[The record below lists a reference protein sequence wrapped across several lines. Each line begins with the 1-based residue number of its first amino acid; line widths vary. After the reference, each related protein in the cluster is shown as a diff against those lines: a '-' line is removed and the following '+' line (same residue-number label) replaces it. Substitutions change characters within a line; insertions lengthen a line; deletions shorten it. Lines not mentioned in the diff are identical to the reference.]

1 MLRGTEHEIS
11 EEAGDEPRRKL
22 LLANPRGFCA
32 GVERAIAAVEDA
44 IAVHGAPVYVRRH
57 IVHNQSVVDRLSG
70 LGAVFVAELSEIPEG
85 AVTILSA
92 HGVAQSVLRDARQRQ
107 LKTLDTTCPL
117 VSRVHA
123 HVLDHYHAGRHILL
137 IGHQGHPE
145 IIGTL
150 GQVPRGAISVVCS
163 AEDVRALPL
172 AANIAVAYAVQTTFS
187 VQEAAAIVAAIRE
200 RFGDVSAPK
209 ASDICYAT
217 SNRQEAIQ
225 ALAAKADHVL
235 VVGDR
240 LSSNARRL
248 VEVALV
254 SGCPDAQLVDDA
266 ATIDLDRLGAARTV
280 ALTAAASA
288 PASAIDAVVDRL
300 TGLGFALHEMP
311 GKVENASF
319 KPVSMTPLDETPLA
333 VRTDAVRRDVERC
346 LDRILALPDRTPAR
360 LCEAMRYAVLDGG
373 KRMRALLTVMVAEML
388 GAEYR
393 HAIWAASAI
402 ECLHA
407 QSLVHDDLPCMDD
420 DDYRRGKPSLHRAF
434 DEATAV
440 LAGDALLALS
450 FEMLSDERAHPD
462 GAVRARLV
470 SALAR
475 KIGKDGLALGQMMDL
490 YPETGATVADIE
502 QCEQLK
508 TGTLLSFC
516 VEAATLIAGCEGED
530 RDRLMRFSDK
540 LGLAFQIRDDILDR
554 IGSEAAMGKRV
565 GKDRSAGRRTAVE
578 IFGLDGAQ
586 RRSLSL
592 AEECLAELDGFGTQA
607 DRLREIAN
615 FAIARLH

>member
-1 MLRGTEHEIS
+1 MQRS
-11 EEAGDEPRRKL
+11 EAREYFEDEGNARRKRL

-44 IAVHGAPVYVRRH
+44 IAHHGAPVYVRRH
-57 IVHNQSVVDRLSG
+57 IVHNQAVVDRLKAM
-70 LGAVFVAELSEIPEG
+70 GAVFVAELSEVPEG

-92 HGVAQSVLRDARQRQ
+92 HGVAPAVLRDARLRQ

-123 HVLDHYHAGRHILL
+123 HVMDHYHAGRHVLL

-145 IIGTL
+145 IVGTL
-150 GQVPRGAISVVCS
+150 GQVPRGAISVIG
-163 AEDVRALPL
+163 APDEVRALPL

-200 RFGDVSAPK
+200 RFDDVAAPR

-225 ALAAKADHVL
+225 ALALRADHII

-248 VEVALV
+248 VEVSLAA
-254 SGCPDAQLVDDA
+254 GCPDAQLVEGA
-266 ATIDLDRLGAARTV
+266 EAIDLDRLGAADTI

-288 PASAIDAVVDRL
+288 PESAIDAVVHRL
-300 TGLGFALHEMP
+300 AALGYALDEVH
-311 GKVENASF
+311 GKVESATF

-333 VRTDAVRRDVERC
+333 LRNDAVRRDVERC
-346 LDRILALPDRTPAR
+346 LDRILAVPDAAPPR
-360 LCEAMRYAVLDGG
+360 LCEAMRYAVLGGG
-373 KRMRALLTVMVAEML
+373 KRLRALLTVLVAEML

-420 DDYRRGKPSLHRAF
+420 DDFRRGKPSLHRAF

-462 GAVRARLV
+462 AGVRARLV

-490 YPETGATVADIE
+490 YPQADASAADVE

-516 VEAATLIAGCEGED
+516 VEAATLIAGCEGEA
-530 RDRLMRFSDK
+530 RDRLIRFSDK

-554 IGSEAAMGKRV
+554 VGSAEAMGKRV
-565 GKDRSAGRRTAVE
+565 RKDRGAGRRTAVE

-592 AEECLAELDGFGTQA
+592 AEECMAELTSFGPQA
-607 DRLREIAN
+607 DRLREIAS